1 MSEDPPS
8 GARDGAVLSQAL
20 KAIRK
25 DRGMTP
31 GQTARAMHMALR
43 TYQRFEAGDTKVNLD
58 HIHRFA
64 QATRSDPHAIFM
76 AISIASPRH
85 AIRGSENLID
95 TILTIGVKELD
106 DILGDRIRDLDRRTI
121 VTAVTA
127 LVDTL
132 VTAVDRAD
140 PTQRWLEDGAQELA
154 ARRPKPGR

>member
-1 MSEDPPS
+1 MTEDAPS
-8 GARDGAVLSQAL
+8 GARDGAVLSAAL

-25 DRGMTP
+25 DRGLTP
-31 GQTARAMHMALR
+31 RQTAGAMHIALR
-43 TYQRFEAGDTKVNLD
+43 TYQRFEAGETKVNLD
-58 HIHRFA
+58 HIYRFA

-85 AIRGSENLID
+85 ALRGSENLID

-106 DILGDRIRDLDRRTI
+106 DILGDRIRDLDQRTI
-121 VTAVTA
+121 VTAVTT

-132 VTAVDRAD
+132 AAGLDRTD

>member
-8 GARDGAVLSQAL
+8 GARDGAVLSEAL

-25 DRGMTP
+25 DRGLTP
-31 GQTARAMHMALR
+31 RQTARAMHIALR
-43 TYQRFEAGDTKVNLD
+43 TYQRFEAGETKVNLD

-64 QATRSDPHAIFM
+64 QATRSDPYAIFM

-85 AIRGSENLID
+85 ALRGSENLID
-95 TILTIGVKELD
+95 TILTIGIKELD
-106 DILGDRIRDLDRRTI
+106 DILGDRLRELDQRTI
-121 VTAVTA
+121 VTAVTT

-132 VTAVDRAD
+132 AAGLDRTD
-140 PTQRWLEDGAQELA
+140 PTQRWLEDGAQDLA